1 MGFSVASM
9 RYIACHR
16 FLYLYLCFAFLT
28 GCDVLPT
35 STEITPTPLNYA
47 LSADPTTLDPV
58 RATDRASLD
67 VTGLLYEGLTRYD
80 PETATVM
87 PALAEAWD
95 VSGNGLTYTFKLRTG
110 IRWVNQ
116 AGEVRREVTA
126 EDVVFAIQRA
136 CDPAT
141 LAPHAMVLSII
152 EGCTPA
158 SSRSD
163 NELQVRALD
172 PYIVEFTLD
181 HPAAYFPLLMSL
193 PVARPIAAEMV
204 PGATLLLNDTRQ
216 LLTNGP
222 YLIEEWQPGDHIAF
236 LPNPHYYAFDTL
248 PFTRITILIRDAD
261 SALTAYNAGIVDS
274 TFLDQ
279 AEPETESAADL
290 HAEIEACTYG
300 LGFTLVKPPL
310 DTYRVRLALSLAIDR
325 DALIEEFA
333 QGRAIPA
340 QTFTPPGV
348 VGGPSG
354 TTAGV
359 SFQPER
365 ARDVLSQAGY
375 TDGGGF
381 PGMTLMVPEEQRAIG
396 DVIAGMWRSTL
407 NITVTVASQPMAQYL
422 TTIDSHTPVNE
433 MPHAWAL
440 GWCAEFP
447 DAYAWSHAAFDVQN
461 PPTALS
467 SDINPEI
474 AERVTLRPA
483 NNAARRTPNR
493 FDELTE
499 QAIGEGDAEARQALY
514 AEAEDILLTQEVVVA
529 PIYHYTRPVL
539 AKPWLTR
546 TYYAYGEQPF
556 ALWQVDEEARNL
568 VLTPDSE

>member
-1 MGFSVASM
+1 MLYM
-9 RYIACHR
+9 PYHR
-16 FLYLYLCFAFLT
+16 FIYLCLFLALLT
-28 GCDVLPT
+28 ACDVLPT
-35 STEITPTPLNYA
+35 STEITPTTLNYA
-47 LSADPTTLDPV
+47 LSSDPATLDPV

-116 AGEVRREVTA
+116 SGEVRREVTA
-126 EDVVFAIQRA
+126 DDVVFAIQRA

-152 EGCTPA
+152 EGCTPL
-158 SSRSD
+158 SSRG
-163 NELQVRALD
+163 NQEVQVRALD
-172 PYIVEFTLD
+172 PYIVEFALD

-193 PVARPIAAEMV
+193 PVARPLAAEMA
-204 PGATLLLNDTRQ
+204 PGTTVLVNDTSR

-222 YLIEEWQPGDHIAF
+222 YLIEEWQPGDHITF

-248 PFTRITILIRDAD
+248 PFTRIHITMTDDDAALAQYEQGELDTI
-261 SALTAYNAGIVDS
+261 
-274 TFLDQ
+274 FLDR
-279 AEPETESAADL
+279 AETGTEYADDL
-290 HAEIEACTYG
+290 HAEVEPCTYAV
-300 LGFTLVKPPL
+300 GFTLVKPPL

-325 DALIEEFA
+325 AALIEEFVKD
-333 QGRAIPA
+333 RAVPA

-348 VGGPSG
+348 VGGPDEA
-354 TTAGV
+354 TTGV
-359 SFQPER
+359 SFQPDR

-375 TDGGGF
+375 ANGGGF
-381 PGMTLMVPEEQRAIG
+381 PGMTLMVPEEQRMIG
-396 DVIAGMWRSTL
+396 DSIADMWRSTL
-407 NITVTVASQPMAQYL
+407 NIPVTVESQPLDQYL

-433 MPHAWAL
+433 MPHAWVL

-447 DAYAWSHAAFDVQN
+447 DAYAWSHAAFDVRN

-467 SDINPEI
+467 TDMNPDI
-474 AERVTLRPA
+474 ADRVTLRHG
-483 NNAARRTPNR
+483 NNAPRRTPGR

-499 QAIGEGDAEARQALY
+499 QAIGEGDAAVRQSLY
-514 AEAEDILLTQEVVVA
+514 MEAEEILLTQEAVVA
-529 PIYHYTRPVL
+529 PIYHYARPVL

-556 ALWQVDEEARNL
+556 SLWRVDEEARNL
-568 VLTPDSE
+568 VLTPEGE